1 MSRSIKTRLLPF
13 RTNPAISS
21 ALIFSP
27 DFNRIIIII
36 EDIIRMFA
44 AD

>member
-27 DFNRIIIII
+27 DFNRIIII